1 MTENQQ
7 ITQRLA
13 AMAAELRNTRVSQDG
28 WAKVLRRVTE
38 DLQDLTDALE
48 AGKIVAHVPEWLT
61 RVKRCGIAELAD
73 SAIYYPHTNTTERRH
88 ERSAIS
94 RR

>member
-1 MTENQQ
+1 MTESEQ

-38 DLQDLTDALE
+38 DLQDLADALE
-48 AGKIVAHVPEWLT
+48 AGKIVAHVPEWLA
-61 RVKRCGIAELAD
+61 RVKR
-73 SAIYYPHTNTTERRH
+73 
-88 ERSAIS
+88 
-94 RR
+94 

>member
-7 ITQRLA
+7 IAQRLA

-61 RVKRCGIAELAD
+61 RVKR
-73 SAIYYPHTNTTERRH
+73 
-88 ERSAIS
+88 
-94 RR
+94 

>member
-48 AGKIVAHVPEWLT
+48 AGKIVAHVPQHL
-61 RVKRCGIAELAD
+61 R
-73 SAIYYPHTNTTERRH
+73 
-88 ERSAIS
+88 S

>member
-61 RVKRCGIAELAD
+61 RVKR
-73 SAIYYPHTNTTERRH
+73 
-88 ERSAIS
+88 
-94 RR
+94 

>member
-1 MTENQQ
+1 MTENEQ
-7 ITQRLA
+7 ITTRCAETA
-13 AMAAELRNTRVSQDG
+13 AWLRDVRVSQDG

-61 RVKRCGIAELAD
+61 RVKR
-73 SAIYYPHTNTTERRH
+73 
-88 ERSAIS
+88 
-94 RR
+94 

>member
-48 AGKIVAHVPEWLT
+48 AGKIVAHTPEWLT
-61 RVKRCGIAELAD
+61 RVKR
-73 SAIYYPHTNTTERRH
+73 
-88 ERSAIS
+88 
-94 RR
+94 

>member
-1 MTENQQ
+1 MTESEQ

-13 AMAAELRNTRVSQDG
+13 AMAAELHNTRVSQDG

-61 RVKRCGIAELAD
+61 RVKR
-73 SAIYYPHTNTTERRH
+73 
-88 ERSAIS
+88 
-94 RR
+94 

>member
-1 MTENQQ
+1 MTESDQ
-7 ITQRLA
+7 IANRLA

-28 WAKVLRRVTE
+28 WAKVLRRITE

-61 RVKRCGIAELAD
+61 RV
-73 SAIYYPHTNTTERRH
+73 RR
-88 ERSAIS
+88 
-94 RR
+94 

>member
-61 RVKRCGIAELAD
+61 RV
-73 SAIYYPHTNTTERRH
+73 RR
-88 ERSAIS
+88 
-94 RR
+94 

>member
-1 MTENQQ
+1 MTESEQ

-38 DLQDLTDALE
+38 DLQDLTDALG

-61 RVKRCGIAELAD
+61 RVKR
-73 SAIYYPHTNTTERRH
+73 
-88 ERSAIS
+88 
-94 RR
+94 

>member
-1 MTENQQ
+1 MTESEQ

-13 AMAAELRNTRVSQDG
+13 ALAAELRSTRVSQDG

-61 RVKRCGIAELAD
+61 RVKR
-73 SAIYYPHTNTTERRH
+73 
-88 ERSAIS
+88 
-94 RR
+94 

>member
-7 ITQRLA
+7 IAQRLA

-38 DLQDLTDALE
+38 DLQDLTDALG

-61 RVKRCGIAELAD
+61 RVKR
-73 SAIYYPHTNTTERRH
+73 
-88 ERSAIS
+88 
-94 RR
+94 

>member
-1 MTENQQ
+1 MTESQQ

-61 RVKRCGIAELAD
+61 RVKR
-73 SAIYYPHTNTTERRH
+73 
-88 ERSAIS
+88 
-94 RR
+94 

>member
-7 ITQRLA
+7 ITQRCA
-13 AMAAELRNTRVSQDG
+13 DTAEWLRDVRVSQDG

-61 RVKRCGIAELAD
+61 RVKR
-73 SAIYYPHTNTTERRH
+73 
-88 ERSAIS
+88 
-94 RR
+94 

>member
-48 AGKIVAHVPEWLT
+48 AGKIVAHVPEWIT
-61 RVKRCGIAELAD
+61 RVKR
-73 SAIYYPHTNTTERRH
+73 
-88 ERSAIS
+88 
-94 RR
+94 

>member
-1 MTENQQ
+1 MTESEQ
-7 ITQRLA
+7 ITARCADTAAWLA
-13 AMAAELRNTRVSQDG
+13 TVRVSQDG

-61 RVKRCGIAELAD
+61 RVKR
-73 SAIYYPHTNTTERRH
+73 
-88 ERSAIS
+88 
-94 RR
+94 

>member
-48 AGKIVAHVPEWLT
+48 AGKIVAHVPDWLT
-61 RVKRCGIAELAD
+61 RVKR
-73 SAIYYPHTNTTERRH
+73 
-88 ERSAIS
+88 
-94 RR
+94 

>member
-1 MTENQQ
+1 MTESDQ

-61 RVKRCGIAELAD
+61 RVKR
-73 SAIYYPHTNTTERRH
+73 
-88 ERSAIS
+88 
-94 RR
+94 